1 MKTIKVYAV
10 YASFAVLFAVVFA
23 LMLALLTAAV
33 IGIPSGVMV
42 SFFGVV
48 ILLFKADFIICFLP
62 APVMIFGGLAAAFFA
77 GLCGLVAVKM
87 GFFVSHVFVKA
98 RSFCDRLRGW

>member
-10 YASFAVLFAVVFA
+10 YFLFAVLFAVVFA
-23 LMLALLTAAV
+23 LMLGLLTAAV
-33 IGIPSGVMV
+33 IGIPSGVMI
-42 SFFGVV
+42 SFFGLV

-62 APVMIFGGLAAAFFA
+62 APVMIFGGLSAAFFA
-77 GLCGLVAVKM
+77 GFCGLAAVKM

-98 RSFCDRLRGW
+98 RNYCDKLRGW